1 MSVTA
6 LGSPGIRFATTV
18 TSMLLHGVHRDVAA
32 FVGVAPR
39 GPARLPVMPPA
50 ADDDLVAYLGAAP
63 RQRSVAVPVDAWQD
77 YRSSFGGFEGAGRLP
92 YAVSAFF
99 AQGGRRAYVVRIVHD
114 YADPTQDLAGCA
126 TGWLGRPAS
135 AVALAAPLLTT
146 AGKPVTVV
154 ARNEGSWGNRLRG
167 NLSWR
172 FRPVPVA
179 VATPRTLTVPVDE
192 WLPVGTLLR
201 LTLPGG
207 AQALRFVDDSR
218 RVPRPDRSGADRV
231 VTFDMALT
239 TAPVTVEAVT
249 ADLSVVDDDPLL
261 RRREQL
267 LDLGLRADHPRW
279 LARVLITEST
289 LLWPAIEWASATIA
303 LLDPGLPPLTLL
315 GDNGTA
321 PQLRGGTDRSAQIIP
336 ADFFD
341 PSWLPGDELPGSGI
355 QCLAE
360 VEEVGLL
367 VAPDVYA
374 PSSIVPVE
382 APADPPSLAGPS
394 FAVCVD
400 AVLPPPPVPV
410 VPELAGLRLDPAMPV
425 DLAAITAAQTGL
437 IAFAEQRGDLV
448 VLLDVP
454 PGLGLQRTLAWRG
467 SLGMLGSDSAF
478 AACYH
483 PWLDV
488 SRPDDDREG
497 LISVNP
503 SAFAAGI
510 IAARELR
517 DGVHVG
523 PANVLAAGAVRLGEA
538 VSPDAA
544 GRLHPVGIN
553 VFRAERDGI
562 RLTAARTLSRDLEL
576 RQLSVVRLLTT
587 IRLALQQQ
595 LAWLVFEPNGE
606 NTWRAVRRAVG
617 TYLESVHRAGALAG
631 ATPGQSYFVRCGRD
645 TMTQND
651 LDHGRLIAEIG
662 VAPSQPL
669 EYLVLQLSVE
679 SEVLVQ
685 LEGSHG

>member
-6 LGSPGIRFATTV
+6 LGAPGIRFATTV
-18 TSMLLHGVHRDVAA
+18 APVPLHGVHRDVAA
-32 FVGVAPR
+32 FAGVSPR
-39 GPARLPVMPPA
+39 GPARLPVTPPA
-50 ADDDLVAYLGAAP
+50 ADEDLMAFLGGAP
-63 RQRSVAVPVDAWQD
+63 RQRSVAVPVDSWQD
-77 YRSSFGGFEGAGRLP
+77 YRATFGGFEGAGRLP

-99 AQGGRRAYVVRIVHD
+99 AQGGRRAHVVRIVHD
-114 YADPTQDLAGCA
+114 YADPAQDLAGCA

-135 AVALAAPLLTT
+135 AVAAAAPLLTT
-146 AGKPVTVV
+146 AGQPVTVQ
-154 ARNEGSWGNRLRG
+154 ARNEGTWGNRLRG
-167 NLSWR
+167 GLSWR
-172 FRPVPVA
+172 FRPVPMA
-179 VATPRTLTVPVDE
+179 VATVGTLTVPVQE

-201 LTLPGG
+201 LTLAGG
-207 AQALRFVDDSR
+207 AQALQFVDGSE
-218 RVPRPDRSGADRV
+218 RVLRPDRSGADRV
-231 VTFDMALT
+231 LTFDAPLAA
-239 TAPVTVEAVT
+239 APVVAEAVT
-249 ADLSVVDDDPLL
+249 ADLTVVDDDPLL

-267 LDLGLRADHPRW
+267 LELGLRADHPRW
-279 LARVLITEST
+279 LARVLITESA
-289 LLWPAIEWASATIA
+289 LVWPAIEWAGATIA
-303 LLDPGLPPLTLL
+303 LPDPGLPALTLL
-315 GDNGTA
+315 GDGGAA
-321 PQLRGGTDRSAQIIP
+321 PQLRGGGDRSAQIVP

-341 PSWLPGDELPGSGI
+341 LTWLPGDELPGSGI

-360 VEEVGLL
+360 VDEVGLL
-367 VAPDVYA
+367 LAPDVYA
-374 PSSIVPVE
+374 PSSLVPVE
-382 APADPPSLAGPS
+382 APADPPTLAGPA
-394 FAVCVD
+394 FAACVEP
-400 AVLPPPPVPV
+400 VLPPPPVPV
-410 VPELAGLRLDPAMPV
+410 MPELAGLRLDPAVPA
-425 DLAAITAAQTGL
+425 DLAAITAAQTDL
-437 IAFAEQRGDLV
+437 IGFAVQRGDLV

-467 SLGMLGSDSAF
+467 SLGMVGSDSAF
-478 AACYH
+478 AASYH

-497 LISVNP
+497 LISINP

-544 GRLHPVGIN
+544 DRLHPVGIN
-553 VFRAERDGI
+553 VFRTERDGI
-562 RLTAARTLSRDLEL
+562 RLTAARTLSRDLDL
-576 RQLSVVRLLTT
+576 RQLSVVRLLTS

-606 NTWRAVRRAVG
+606 PTWRAVRRAVG
-617 TYLESVHRAGALAG
+617 TYLDSLHRVGALAG

-645 TMTQND
+645 TMTNTD
-651 LDHGRLIAEIG
+651 LDNGRLIAEIG